1 MSKETAEK
9 RISELRKIIEYHNQ
23 RYYQQDAP
31 EISDAEYDSLLRELQ
46 ALEALHPDDQL
57 ASSPSQ
63 RVGAA
68 PLAKFA
74 SFKHPQP
81 MLSLANA
88 FSTEEILDFDAR
100 IKKLTKQDSIDYVAE
115 PKLDGLAVNLIYED
129 GHFMRGAT
137 RGDGTTGED
146 VTQNLKTISSLPLR
160 MKSKSSLPIPEFIE
174 IRGEVYMEKKPFEKL
189 NRRREENGEVP
200 FANPRNAAAG
210 SLRQL
215 DPKITARRPLNI
227 FLYGVGS
234 IRGFSLVNHMDILRT
249 LTEWG
254 FPVNPLIRQTPDIAA
269 CISYFEYMG
278 SIRSGLPYEIDG
290 MVIKVNRLTTQTA
303 LGSVSR
309 SPRWAL
315 ACKFPAEQART
326 VIKDIIVQVG
336 RMGTLT
342 PVALMEPVNVG
353 GVIVSR
359 ATLHNEDEIL
369 KKDIRIG
376 DTVVVQRAG
385 DVIPEV
391 VQVVAAKRT
400 GRETEFHM
408 PRRCPECGSEIV
420 RLEGEVAHRCI
431 NLSCPAQIK
440 EHVRHFAS
448 RGAMDIEGLGEK
460 VSAQL
465 FDAGLIHDPAD
476 LYFLKKE
483 QLLALD
489 RQAEKSVQKLLT
501 AIERSKTPPLD
512 KFIFALG
519 IRHVGERTASL
530 LAEHFGSMEDLMRA
544 KTEDLTAISEIGPEI
559 AQSIVEFFTEE
570 KNGKVMEKFRQAG
583 VNPQRKNVS
592 SADAPLSGKAFVFTG
607 GLESMSRNEARE
619 IVESLGGMVQSS
631 VTGKTSYVVAGR
643 EPGSKLDKA
652 HSQNVPV
659 ITEEDFIKL
668 IGRQKS

>member
-1 MSKETAEK
+1 MMNKETAEK
-9 RISELRKIIEYHNQ
+9 RIPELRKIIEYHNQ

-31 EISDAEYDSLLRELQ
+31 EISDAAYDSLMRELQ
-46 ALEALHPDDQL
+46 ELEALYPDDHL

-68 PLAKFA
+68 PLSKFA
-74 SFKHPQP
+74 SFRHPQA

-100 IKKLTKQDSIDYVAE
+100 IKKLAKVDSIDYVAE

-129 GHFMRGAT
+129 GHFRRGAT
-137 RGDGTTGED
+137 RGDGSTGED

-160 MKSKSSLPIPEFIE
+160 MKNRSSLSVPEFIE
-174 IRGEVYMEKKPFEKL
+174 VRGEVYMEKKPFEKL
-189 NRRREENGEVP
+189 NRRREENGEEP

-227 FLYGVGS
+227 FLYGVGT
-234 IRGFSLVNHMDILRT
+234 IRGFSFVNHLDILRT

-254 FPVNPLIRQTPDIAA
+254 FPVNPLIRHAPDIAA
-269 CISYFEYMG
+269 CISYFDYMG
-278 SIRSGLPYEIDG
+278 SIRSSLPYEIDG
-290 MVIKVNRLTTQTA
+290 LVIKVNRLTTQTA
-303 LGSVSR
+303 LGNVSR

-376 DTVVVQRAG
+376 DTVVIQRAG

-391 VQVVAAKRT
+391 VQVVAAERT
-400 GRETEFHM
+400 GREREFRM

-420 RLEGEVAHRCI
+420 RLDDEVAHRCI

-440 EHVRHFAS
+440 EHIRHFAS

-476 LYFLKKE
+476 LYFLKKD

-501 AIERSKTPPLD
+501 AIERSKAPPLD

-519 IRHVGERTASL
+519 IRHVGERTAGL
-530 LAEHFGSMEDLMRA
+530 LAEHFGGMENLMRA

-583 VNPQRKNVS
+583 VNPQRKDI
-592 SADAPLSGKAFVFTG
+592 SANAPLSGKAFVFTG
-607 GLESMSRNEARE
+607 GLESMGRNEAKE
-619 IVESLGGMVQSS
+619 IVESLGGMVHSS

-652 HSQNVPV
+652 RSQNVPV
-659 ITEEDFIKL
+659 ISEEDFIKL
-668 IGRQKS
+668 VGGQKS